1 MERDCCGALGQFQM
15 TGALLGVRWRSSCNL
30 CVLGIS
36 IFAVGSQSGLW
47 SGARVGE
54 CHVVLQEMV
63 NMCGSHRIL
72 WLFVHAAD
80 EAISSYGL
88 FALSSEARSFIAVD
102 F

>member
-1 MERDCCGALGQFQM
+1 MAHLASFRSLERCLAFG
-15 TGALLGVRWRSSCNL
+15 GVHHCNL

-54 CHVVLQEMV
+54 CLVVLQEMV
-63 NMCGSHRIL
+63 NMCGCHRIL

-80 EAISSYGL
+80 EAISSFGL